1 MTNTVA
7 HLEMRIIGMNI
18 RLTKIRLVELRKY
31 MVANKTA
38 PTQHPVAPHQRRIM
52 DMLEYEVLHANTLKD
67 SDDIFAL
74 SELLMEAFDLET
86 L

>member
-1 MTNTVA
+1 MANTIA
-7 HLEMRIIGMNI
+7 HLESRIIEMNI

-31 MVANKTA
+31 MVANKVT
-38 PTQHPVAPHQRRIM
+38 PEKHPVAPHQRRIM
-52 DMLEYEVLHANTLKD
+52 EMLEYGVLHANTLKG

-86 L
+86 M